1 MPLITCPDCQREI
14 SDSAPACPGCGRPHG
29 ELQNDFLRADERPY
43 RPKKRSRGRAAAR
56 LFIILNIG
64 WLACVLG
71 VAFLNDHGAFDGV
84 RMPSFIPSVAV
95 DFHAG
100 GEGIIRQLGSDIIG
114 KLSRESASCS
124 RHAKIDTV
132 ITERDWL
139 FSRTGSS
146 SLFISGGND
155 TALKLE
161 YRLELAGDKMYAI
174 PKDPDSAQQ
183 ALAAFLITGCR

>member
-1 MPLITCPDCQREI
+1 
-14 SDSAPACPGCGRPHG
+14 
-29 ELQNDFLRADERPY
+29 
-43 RPKKRSRGRAAAR
+43 
-56 LFIILNIG
+56 
-64 WLACVLG
+64 
-71 VAFLNDHGAFDGV
+71 
-84 RMPSFIPSVAV
+84 
-95 DFHAG
+95 
-100 GEGIIRQLGSDIIG
+100 
-114 KLSRESASCS
+114 
-124 RHAKIDTV
+124 V